1 MGAVTGGW
9 CVCGAV
15 GAVGAVCGGRRTL
28 GSPSAPVRP
37 GRCRGCR
44 ESRSAQQQ
52 RPALP
57 QGWRGR
63 AATRAA
69 MHRWWWTLSSR
80 PVFHRCWGTCGCGR
94 PVSTWTC
101 RGRAALR
108 ARPDCSRGLTARAG
122 RAGRR
127 LPASGRLRACPEMPG
142 LPAGLPP
149 SGVRLCGL
157 LAAWRPA
164 VCPSSGGGHG
174 GGVSGWGA
182 RLLLQRLGVSGA
194 CGSGCPSPGG
204 RVRPAG
210 FRREAQGL
218 ARRAVRCPPS
228 PCAPPR
234 PPPGAG
240 DAAGR
245 SGAAEPWGEVPLGA
259 SAGLKSRVVFPMSPL
274 GGAAGVAGGRPLCR
288 PCSLRVRRSGRR
300 SLRGALLRPHCC
312 HSRQVLVPRG
322 PAF

>member
-174 GGVSGWGA
+174 GG
-182 RLLLQRLGVSGA
+182 
-194 CGSGCPSPGG
+194 CPAGG
-204 RVRPAG
+204 RVCCCSVSVCLGPVG
-210 FRREAQGL
+210 VG
-218 ARRAVRCPPS
+218 VPPQEGG
-228 PCAPPR
+228 CAP
-234 PPPGAG
+234 
-240 DAAGR
+240 
-245 SGAAEPWGEVPLGA
+245 
-259 SAGLKSRVVFPMSPL
+259 RVSV
-274 GGAAGVAGGRPLCR
+274 GRP
-288 PCSLRVRRSGRR
+288 
-300 SLRGALLRPHCC
+300 RGWPAARCAALLR
-312 HSRQVLVPRG
+312 LVPPPAPRPVLATLPGAQVRLSRG
-322 PAF
+322 GRCRSGLLLV